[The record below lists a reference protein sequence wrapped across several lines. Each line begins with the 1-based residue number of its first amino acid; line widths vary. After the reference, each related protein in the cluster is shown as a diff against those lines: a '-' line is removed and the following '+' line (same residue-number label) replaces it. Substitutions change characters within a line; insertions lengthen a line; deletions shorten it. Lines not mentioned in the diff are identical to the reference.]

1 MDVKD
6 QQLTCWREVLVQSG
20 GACMRLLSE
29 GREGFRGAVRRE
41 PANKMKYGK
50 VQKKPAEATKH
61 FAES

>member
-1 MDVKD
+1 
-6 QQLTCWREVLVQSG
+6 
-20 GACMRLLSE
+20 MRLLSE